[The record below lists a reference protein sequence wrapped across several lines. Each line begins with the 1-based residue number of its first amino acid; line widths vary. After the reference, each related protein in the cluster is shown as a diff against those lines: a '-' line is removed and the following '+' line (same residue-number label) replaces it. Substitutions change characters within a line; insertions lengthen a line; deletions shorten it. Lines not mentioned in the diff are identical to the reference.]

1 MQRFLLK
8 GFIETPAASYR
19 DTTFSFLVFERF
31 KEANF
36 PVANVF
42 TFVLFCRITLKLL
55 YVLTVENN
63 IRPEEVC
70 KDTGQPNTAT
80 LRLLRTTHHSHPKH
94 PFRHSE
100 NCRTKS

>member
-1 MQRFLLK
+1 MISILE

-36 PVANVF
+36 LAANAF
-42 TFVLFCRITLKLL
+42 TFVLFCRINLKLL

-63 IRPEEVC
+63 IRPEEVS
-70 KDTGQPNTAT
+70 KDTAQPNTAT
-80 LRLLRTTHHSHPKH
+80 SRLLKNNPSLSPQASFQT
-94 PFRHSE
+94 
-100 NCRTKS
+100 